1 MGSIL
6 NRKRKRIAVLAS
18 GNGSNMQ
25 AISDYSLKND
35 INGDVVFVV
44 TNNPDAY
51 ALVRAKNANIKT
63 FCIDFKKNIPRQE
76 FDREISEAIK
86 NEKIDLICLAGYML
100 LLNPVFISEYQ
111 NKIINIHP
119 SLLPSFK
126 GVHGIK
132 DAFDYGV
139 KVTGVT
145 VHFVDCELD
154 HGPIILQ
161 EAVQINEGETAQQ
174 LEAKIHEVEH
184 KIYPLAVKYFCRE
197 ELKIIGR
204 KVCITERC

>member
-1 MGSIL
+1 M
-6 NRKRKRIAVLAS
+6 KRKRIAVLAS
-18 GNGSNMQ
+18 GNGSNLQ

-35 INGDVVFVV
+35 INGDVVFVL

-111 NKIINIHP
+111 NKIINMSIVLNR
-119 SLLPSFK
+119 SRKLLS
-126 GVHGIK
+126 
-132 DAFDYGV
+132 
-139 KVTGVT
+139 T
-145 VHFVDCELD
+145 L
-154 HGPIILQ
+154 ILS
-161 EAVQINEGETAQQ
+161 
-174 LEAKIHEVEH
+174 
-184 KIYPLAVKYFCRE
+184 
-197 ELKIIGR
+197 
-204 KVCITERC
+204 